1 MGGGHLNLG
10 GRVNPQPFHNQDS
23 ALATSLLT
31 QQHANGGGSG
41 PVFGNNQY
49 PYMIQD
55 DFTGVPPGAQPGY
68 DNIPL
73 IDTSVAS
80 NPGSKYGSPKDD
92 IRNPMSPVSGHLTA
106 RDAPFPASF
115 DSQGISNV
123 ARFGPAAAS
132 VPSRF
137 GLESP
142 IPSFSQKPDY
152 PSEALRNLR
161 DTAFGTES
169 RKPVANLGSSPGAA
183 QDEPYGQRV
192 MHSQRASRPKML
204 SASLPR
210 PGVPDEWD
218 PNFAFE
224 DDLLPSALHD
234 ELLTPQEKAEKA
246 RRMSKT
252 EQDLNSKDYPIGLGV
267 PTSATTKVGSPLGS
281 SPSRFGALFA
291 RQRQKKEEEAA
302 AVGASPFGHVGS
314 PLRESSLHPGASP
327 SLRPVGSRPN
337 SGEASPYFSS
347 PPRQSSMSIISQQLQ
362 HTRLGRNETSNSSQT
377 VLPSGTRHSSA
388 PTRPMDRTVSSS
400 NVGTSRIE
408 EEQGEFVFSM
418 EEEED
423 RGRNSS
429 TWSSVVGKSSGL

>member
-1 MGGGHLNLG
+1 VGLGMGVGGGPLNLG

-23 ALATSLLT
+23 ALANSLLT
-31 QQHANGGGSG
+31 QQHANGGGGSM
-41 PVFGNNQY
+41 FNTQY
-49 PYMIQD
+49 PYPVQD
-55 DFTGVPPGAQPGY
+55 DYKNNTSLY

-92 IRNPMSPVSGHLTA
+92 IRGPISPVSGHLTA
-106 RDAPFPASF
+106 RDAPLPASF
-115 DSQGISNV
+115 DSQGVSWF
-123 ARFGPAAAS
+123 ARHGAVAAS
-132 VPSRF
+132 VPSKF

-142 IPSFSQKPDY
+142 IPSFSQKPDV

-161 DTAFGTES
+161 DTAFGTEP
-169 RKPVANLGSSPGAA
+169 RKPPVNLGSSPGAA
-183 QDEPYGQRV
+183 QDEPFGQRV
-192 MHSQRASRPKML
+192 MHSQRVSRPKML

-210 PGVPDEWD
+210 TGLSDEWD

-246 RRMSKT
+246 RRMSRT
-252 EQDLNSKDYPIGLGV
+252 EQEMTPKELPIGLGV
-267 PTSATTKVGSPLGS
+267 PATATTKVGSPLGS

-291 RQRQKKEEEAA
+291 RQRQKKDEEAA
-302 AVGASPFGHVGS
+302 TAGASPFGHVGS

-327 SLRPVGSRPN
+327 SLRPVGSRPI
-337 SGEASPYFSS
+337 SGDASPYFSS
-347 PPRQSSMSIISQQLQ
+347 PPRQSSMSMISQQLQ
-362 HTRLGRNETSNSSQT
+362 RTRLGRNDSADSNQT
-377 VLPSGTRHSSA
+377 ILPNRHSSA
-388 PTRPMDRTVSSS
+388 PSRPMDRQVSSS

-408 EEQGEFVFSM
+408 EEAGEFVFSM

-423 RGRNSS
+423 SKRNSS
-429 TWSSVVGKSSGL
+429 VWNSGPGKSSGI